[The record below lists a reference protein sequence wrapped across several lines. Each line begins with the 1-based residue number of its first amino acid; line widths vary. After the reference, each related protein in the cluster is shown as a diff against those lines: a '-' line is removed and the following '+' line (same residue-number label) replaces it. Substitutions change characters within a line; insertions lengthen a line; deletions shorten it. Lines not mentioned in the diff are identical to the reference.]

1 MTFEEILKQP
11 LPSKMI
17 DDELYVCEMPERDF
31 NLGNKIGNCEVS
43 GWSKEGKHI
52 PHFHI
57 KSKNT
62 NFNTAICL
70 HVPMY
75 FKHGK
80 YKDELNIKQKK
91 KLQACLETKIMNGNT
106 LWEDFVENWNAS
118 PEGSQNIVDINKMPD
133 YTKMTKSITER

>member
-31 NLGNKIGNCEVS
+31 NLGNKI
-43 GWSKEGKHI
+43 
-52 PHFHI
+52 
-57 KSKNT
+57 
-62 NFNTAICL
+62 
-70 HVPMY
+70 
-75 FKHGK
+75 
-80 YKDELNIKQKK
+80 
-91 KLQACLETKIMNGNT
+91 
-106 LWEDFVENWNAS
+106 ENWNAS